1 MLNNSIN
8 LTAIVTSLPGKEQEM
23 KALLLELVSH
33 STLEEA
39 CIQYDLHQVAEEPN
53 VFIFHEIWRDA
64 KGLEEHGNQPHILIF
79 REASAPLL
87 QEPLKI
93 YITNRIK

>member
-33 STLEEA
+33 STQEEA

-64 KGLEEHGNQPHILIF
+64 KGLEEHGNQPHILKF
-79 REASAPLL
+79 KEASAPLL
-87 QEPLKI
+87 KEPLKI